1 MFDKKI
7 TKQVVT
13 DSVSFFNTLRDEH
26 VDNPQ
31 FIPESLQPYIANFV
45 RKGRAKFDALDAQ
58 LFQTDKS
65 SDEYIIVKGQIE
77 KIAKSFVNAKSQLE
91 SYKKQQ
97 GAFRDIMNEINP
109 GTKDEDYYRVAAVL
123 GNQWSSMAIDDD
135 GAFYFAYDGVMGK
148 SGKTKK
154 QFVKLDK
161 LASLSPI
168 ITEPFDNKKFV
179 FNLAN
184 QVKKSKDQKLPFDGE
199 WIFKTTLDQLAQST
213 PYQVIGTAFTDLAG
227 DNRTKSF
234 AELYVDGLNDKLLY
248 ENPETGEKLPKDN
261 MWMKDIKNNGV
272 LSQLLAKFI
281 TNTMRE
287 VYGTVEAAKPLV
299 DIKSKTNYYRNYYN
313 EVREGLKLNPKELVK
328 KYLK

>member
-1 MFDKKI
+1 MSLY
-7 TKQVVT
+7 QGYAQQRG
-13 DSVSFFNTLRDEH
+13 FNP
-26 VDNPQ
+26 VD
-31 FIPESLQPYIANFV
+31 IPDPS
-45 RKGRAKFDALDAQ
+45 
-58 LFQTDKS
+58 
-65 SDEYIIVKGQIE
+65 E
-77 KIAKSFVNAKSQLE
+77 KIR
-91 SYKKQQ
+91 QQ
-97 GAFRDIMNEINP
+97 GLRQLAYM
-109 GTKDEDYYRVAAVL
+109 KDEWDSYEKNARRIAD
-123 GNQWSSMAIDDD
+123 Q
-135 GAFYFAYDGVMGK
+135 
-148 SGKTKK
+148 
-154 QFVKLDK
+154 
-161 LASLSPI
+161 
-168 ITEPFDNKKFV
+168 
-179 FNLAN
+179 AN
-184 QVKKSKDQKLPFDGE
+184 ENTQ
-199 WIFKTTLDQLAQST
+199 TTLDQLAQST

-328 KYLK
+328 KYVK